1 MKQILFLGFLALG
14 FAFNIHEEHTLNGID
29 KQCVQDH
36 CPDQVK
42 ACKADPKC
50 QPTIDKC

>member
-14 FAFNIHEEHTLNGID
+14 FAFNIHEEHTVNGID
-29 KQCVQDH
+29 QKCVQDH